1 MRLMSHPL
9 RLDAAGA
16 IVTIEDGSKQ
26 HAAELASIVLSTET
40 GERSLAPEY
49 GITDPTASDV
59 SATTLAAAVSR
70 SEPELEVADITI
82 TTTASGTSRLSVAVD
97 WAQE

>member
-1 MRLMSHPL
+1 MRLLSHPL

-16 IVTIEDGSKQ
+16 IVTVDDGSRQ
-26 HAAELASIVLSTET
+26 LAGELAGIVLNTGT

-82 TTTASGTSRLSVAVD
+82 TTTASGTARVSVAVD